1 MKEGSDC
8 GGVGGGCSDSA
19 RVIDPVSADSATD
32 AASDLIADLAVLFL
46 GLWVVVRY
54 IFQAIRWAITT
65 EYSSYGGGIDKT
77 RDFGAVHA
85 TPLMCR

>member
-8 GGVGGGCSDSA
+8 SSVGGGCSDSA
-19 RVIDPVSADSATD
+19 RVIDPVSADSAAD
-32 AASDLIADLAVLFL
+32 AASDLIVDIIVFLFWLWIIMSDVSKAV
-46 GLWVVVRY
+46 R
-54 IFQAIRWAITT
+54 RAITT
-65 EYSSYGGGIDKT
+65 EYCSYGGGIDKT